1 MLNPS
6 WDELRRYAE
15 KAADI
20 LPLAPIRIR
29 LAYRLFYLPF
39 EEGAKLLA
47 LAAQAGSELLAADF
61 KPAERNLELPAA
73 FLAHSLARFLTFG
86 ASGPVFANFLARG
99 GLEGLAS
106 RAGLAVLE
114 RQRLLG
120 GAAVL
125 LRLSS
130 ASRNSSASI

>member
-1 MLNPS
+1 MRELRCAAFFPFAAVRGSVPWPEESRTALLNPS

-61 KPAERNLELPAA
+61 KPAKRNLELPR
-73 FLAHSLARFLTFG
+73 HSLRTAWPG
-86 ASGPVFANFLARG
+86 S
-99 GLEGLAS
+99 
-106 RAGLAVLE
+106 
-114 RQRLLG
+114 
-120 GAAVL
+120 
-125 LRLSS
+125 
-130 ASRNSSASI
+130 

>member
-1 MLNPS
+1 MRKKQQTFSPS
-6 WDELRRYAE
+6 PRC
-15 KAADI
+15 
-20 LPLAPIRIR
+20 RIR

-106 RAGLAVLE
+106 RAGAC
-114 RQRLLG
+114 R
-120 GAAVL
+120 
-125 LRLSS
+125 S
-130 ASRNSSASI
+130 